1 MPYYGGDPMQTSTSF
16 LMDRLMRGGMSRA
29 QAAAVVGNLR
39 QESSLISNNMNTKEG
54 AYGLMQWRGDR
65 FDALQQYAQQQGKL
79 WTDPGVQADFINHE
93 MNTTEKGNAAAFR
106 SATDV
111 QGANAGLADV
121 IRYKNR
127 DEIPMRGAYAQQAF
141 DSAAAPSAAATPP
154 AASVSREMLAY
165 QAPPPRGK
173 GLRYGIG
180 GGLGALGAALV
191 QKNYPGGILG
201 TGPVP
206 QKPSVAELG
215 QAAAPSPPA
224 QAQPPTDPALQSL
237 WPRDEDRF
245 GGLVDPLRYGE
256 PGYGV
261 G

>member
-39 QESSLISNNMNTKEG
+39 QESGLISNNMNTKEG
-54 AYGLMQWRGDR
+54 SYGLMQWRGDR
-65 FDALQQYAQQQGKL
+65 FDALQQYAQQQGKP
-79 WTDPGVQADFINHE
+79 WTDPGVQADFIGHE
-93 MNTTEKGNAAAFR
+93 LNTTEKGNAAAFR

-127 DEIPMRGAYAQQAF
+127 EEIPMRGAYAQQAF
-141 DSAAAPSAAATPP
+141 DSTDPT
-154 AASVSREMLAY
+154 AASPTLAY
-165 QAPPPRGK
+165 NDPYRGIAPRGK

-201 TGPVP
+201 TGQVP

-224 QAQPPTDPALQSL
+224 QAQPPTDRVPPPALQST